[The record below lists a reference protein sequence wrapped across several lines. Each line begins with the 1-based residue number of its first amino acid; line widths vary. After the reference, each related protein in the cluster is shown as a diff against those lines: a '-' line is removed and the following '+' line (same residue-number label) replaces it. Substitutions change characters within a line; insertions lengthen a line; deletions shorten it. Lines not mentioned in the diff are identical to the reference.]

1 MNALYPII
9 RRQRRP
15 FLAAAAVPPVIL
27 GNVEPVQPVPLLPA
41 EPVVTESEAK
51 ASDAKPVSK
60 RKAR

>member
-15 FLAAAAVPPVIL
+15 FLGAADVPPVIV
-27 GNVEPVQPVPLLPA
+27 GNIEPVQPVPLLPV
-41 EPVVTESEAK
+41 ETEVTESEAK
-51 ASDAKPVSK
+51 SNDAKPTSK